1 MPGTNAPP
9 PTATYEQPDSAGQ
22 DGNEALIQPDDSMA
36 LPSAEQR
43 ESSDESE
50 PGVDAVQGE
59 DEEPAPDVEDEVTG
73 KDAMC
78 KGSHFL

>member
-9 PTATYEQPDSAGQ
+9 PTATCEQPDSAGQ

-50 PGVDAVQGE
+50 AGVDAVQAE

-73 KDAMC
+73 KDVMC
-78 KGSHFL
+78 KESHFL